1 MDALQTLATLWR
13 DLGLPA
19 DALHHVSLTGRDP
32 ALPSS
37 FHVGEMAQV
46 SIAAAGLAA
55 AELHRRRTGRTQRV
69 TVDCRNAALEFRSER
84 YCRVDGK
91 EPPEEW
97 DKIAGAYRCG
107 DGGWVRLHTNFPHH
121 RDGVLKL
128 LNCAYD
134 RKAVGDALQG
144 WTAEKF
150 EDAAAAAGLVVA
162 KARTFAEW
170 DAHPHSRA
178 VPTLPLVS
186 IERIGDAPKLEL
198 RAGSRPLEDIRV
210 MEMTRVLAGPICGRA
225 LAAHGSDSLRLIS
238 PKLPTI
244 ENADID
250 TGRGK
255 RSAHVDLTTDGG
267 KDDFRKLIE
276 GCDVFVQSYRPG
288 ALARRGFSP
297 ATAADLRP
305 GIVCVSLSAY
315 GHAGPW
321 AERRGFD
328 SLVQTTTGLN
338 HAEAEAAGE
347 TNPRPLPCQAIDH
360 ASAYLMALGA
370 MTALLRRTEQGGSW
384 FVRVSLAR
392 TQWWLRQM
400 GRVANGLVCSDPKLE
415 DIGDR
420 IETSSSGYGSLAAVR
435 HAAELSETPAH
446 WERPSSPFGTHPA
459 RW

>member
-1 MDALQTLATLWR
+1 MDALNTLAALWR
-13 DLGLPA
+13 DLDLPA
-19 DALHHVSLTGRDP
+19 EALDLVKLTGRDP

-37 FHVGEMAQV
+37 FHVGRMAQV

-55 AELHRRRTGRTQRV
+55 AELYRRRTGTAQSV

-84 YCRVDGK
+84 YCRVDGA

-128 LNCAYD
+128 LNCTYD

-144 WTAEKF
+144 WTAETF
-150 EDAAAAAGLVVA
+150 EDAAAAADLVVA
-162 KARTFAEW
+162 KARTFDEW

-178 VPTLPLVS
+178 VRSLPLVS
-186 IERIGDAPKLEL
+186 IERIGDGPKPEW
-198 RAGSRPLEDIRV
+198 RAGSRPLEGIRV
-210 MEMTRVLAGPICGRA
+210 MELTRVLAGPICGRA
-225 LAAHGSDSLRLIS
+225 LAAHGADSLRLIS
-238 PKLPTI
+238 PNLPTI
-244 ENADID
+244 ETADID

-255 RSAHVDLTTDGG
+255 RSAFVDLATDEGAAE
-267 KDDFRKLIE
+267 FRKLLA
-276 GCDVFVQSYRPG
+276 GCDVFIQSYRPG

-297 ATAADLRP
+297 AAAAELRP

-338 HAEAEAAGE
+338 YAEAEAAGE
-347 TNPRPLPCQAIDH
+347 TAPRPLPCQAIDH
-360 ASAYLMALGA
+360 ASGYLMALGA
-370 MTALLRRTEQGGSW
+370 MTALLRRAEQGGS
-384 FVRVSLAR
+384 FLVRVSLAR

-400 GRVANGLVCSDPKLE
+400 GRVENGFACSDPRLE
-415 DIGDR
+415 EIGDR
-420 IETSSSGYGSLAAVR
+420 IERSPSGYGTLSAVR
-435 HAAELSETPAH
+435 HAAELSESPAR
-446 WERPSSPFGTHPA
+446 WERPSSPFGTHPP